1 MAAKKPEPKK
11 GVAKKAASKAVVKSK
26 SKSVTKAPTTRDKM
40 LEAGLQFITESMY
53 PLKANSV
60 IEQGLDV
67 YTRDALKVYGSYVVE
82 QRAVADFRD
91 GMKPVHRAVLW
102 SMAGLGLRPSA
113 GHKKSAR
120 TVGDAIGKYHPH
132 GDSAAYE
139 AMVTITNT
147 VPPFV
152 DGRGGFGSPD
162 TPASAARYT
171 EAKMSKFAHTFLLD
185 PDYLKVV
192 PYEQNF
198 SNDDQLP
205 LYLPALLP
213 ALLFVTNI
221 PAPAYG
227 VKAGNPAFSMPT
239 VAKVI
244 VDMLKGKTYTAQKL
258 SDSLKIYHPYGCLD
272 VSKDSDIEQLMA
284 TGAGKVSYAPLTK
297 YDEPKRTIYL
307 QSFVPTT
314 LSGTES
320 IDKTLNKILDLD
332 GVKNA
337 YNSPGK
343 KNKNAGPFGALCEIN
358 AQKNTTDERFD
369 EICHSVDNIVKSSV
383 HYRLGVTIRKKDAP
397 NEFRYLDYVTYFN
410 AWIKYRIKLEE
421 RLIAYKLKSIGEQLH
436 LQEVYLFAVQ
446 NMKEL
451 LKILPKALA
460 AKDPEA
466 VLAKALKMP
475 VEDAAIILDRKIRQL
490 AAMEAD
496 ALKEKIKGLKADIK
510 TLLTEQKNPGERAA
524 RDTEARVKAYLKKP
538 DPTQPGLP
546 VNPE

>member
-1 MAAKKPEPKK
+1 MAKKPVVKK
-11 GVAKKAASKAVVKSK
+11 EVAKKAASKEVTKTK
-26 SKSVTKAPTTRDKM
+26 TKSVTKAPKADKAEKAVQHTVRFP
-40 LEAGLQFITESMY
+40 LKTEST
-53 PLKANSV
+53 KA
-60 IEQGLDV
+60 QGLDD
-67 YTRDALKVYGSYVVE
+67 YTRDALKIYGSYVVE

-102 SMAGLGLRPSA
+102 SMAGLGLRPAA

-132 GDSAAYE
+132 GDAAAYE

-171 EAKMSKFAHTFLLD
+171 EAKMSKFSHMFLLD
-185 PDYLKVV
+185 PDYMKVV
-192 PYEQNF
+192 PYDMNF
-198 SNDDQLP
+198 SNDEKIP

-213 ALLFVTNI
+213 SLLFITNI

-227 VKAGNPAFSMPT
+227 VKAGNPAFSMAT
-239 VAKVI
+239 VAKVVI
-244 VDMLKGKTYTAQKL
+244 DMLKGKSYTAQKL

-272 VSKDSDIEQLMA
+272 VSNDADIESMMA

-297 YDEPKRTIYL
+297 YDEDKRTIYL

-314 LSGTES
+314 LASTDS
-320 IDKTLNKILDLD
+320 IDRSLNKILDID
-332 GVKNA
+332 GVKAA

-358 AQKNTTDERFD
+358 AQKNTSEERFD
-369 EICHSVDNIVKSSV
+369 EICHAVDNIVKSSV
-383 HYRLGVTIRKKDAP
+383 HYRLGVTIRKQDQP
-397 NEFRYLDYVTYFN
+397 NEFRYLDYVSFFEG
-410 AWIKYRIKLEE
+410 WIKYRIKLEE
-421 RLIAYKLKSIGEQLH
+421 RLITYKLKSIREQLH
-436 LQEVYLFAVQ
+436 LQEVYLYAVE

-475 VEDAAIILDRKIRQL
+475 VEDATIILDRKIRQL
-490 AAMEAD
+490 AAMEAG

-510 TLLTEQKNPGERAA
+510 VLLTEQKNPGERAA
-524 RDTEARVKAYLKKP
+524 RDTEARVKAYLKNP
-538 DPTQPGLP
+538 DPTQSGLP
-546 VNPE
+546 IS